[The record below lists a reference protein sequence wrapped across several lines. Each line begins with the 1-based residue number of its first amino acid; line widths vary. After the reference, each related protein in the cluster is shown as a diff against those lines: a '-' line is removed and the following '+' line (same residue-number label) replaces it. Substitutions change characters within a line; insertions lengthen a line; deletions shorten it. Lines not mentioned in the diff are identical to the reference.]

1 MTKNW
6 PNDVRVGCKAP
17 FTLVELINFEINLK
31 EGLDKIE
38 VSFEQK
44 NWMMIN
50 LKMFAL
56 VMKFVGFFGHIK
68 AFNYFKIK
76 INFKKPTKYN

>member
-44 NWMMIN
+44 N
-50 LKMFAL
+50 
-56 VMKFVGFFGHIK
+56 
-68 AFNYFKIK
+68 
-76 INFKKPTKYN
+76 